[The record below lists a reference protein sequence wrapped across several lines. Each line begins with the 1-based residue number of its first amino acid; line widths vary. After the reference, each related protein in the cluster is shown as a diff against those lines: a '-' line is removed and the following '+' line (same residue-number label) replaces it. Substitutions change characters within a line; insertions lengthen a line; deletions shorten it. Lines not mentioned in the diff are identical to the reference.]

1 MDTRRVRRPRFT
13 LRGFRSPRESVRVAL
28 GDLERAVMDVLW
40 RRAEESSV
48 RDVHRVLGDDLA
60 YTTVMTTLDRLH
72 RKGLLTRRQEGRAFV
87 YRARLSREEFERQVA
102 TDVIAGLL
110 DGDAEPIVA
119 CIVDAVS
126 EHDAELLDELDR
138 LVRDKRKAL
147 RSEKK

>member
-1 MDTRRVRRPRFT
+1 
-13 LRGFRSPRESVRVAL
+13 
-28 GDLERAVMDVLW
+28 MDVLW
-40 RRAEESSV
+40 RRVEESSV
-48 RDVHRVLGDDLA
+48 REVHRVLGDDLA

-72 RKGLLTRRQEGRAFV
+72 RKGLLARRQEGRAFV

-110 DGDAEPIVA
+110 DGGAEPIVA

-138 LVRDKRKAL
+138 LVRDKRRAL

>member
-1 MDTRRVRRPRFT
+1 M
-13 LRGFRSPRESVRVAL
+13 AL
-28 GDLERAVMDVLW
+28 GDLERSVMDVLW
-40 RRAEESSV
+40 RTLEGSSV
-48 RDVHRVLGDDLA
+48 REVHRVLGEELA

-72 RKGLLTRRQEGRAFV
+72 RKGLLTRRQAGRAFV
-87 YRARLSREEFERQVA
+87 YSARLSREEFEKQVA

-126 EHDAELLDELDR
+126 EHDAELLDELER

-147 RSEKK
+147 RSDRK